1 MHPYLIDTVDTS
13 FQEQEI
19 TRIKEKLAISP
30 FDIHILTPTPAIGIE
45 DVRRIQHEI
54 TRKPFQ
60 GTYMLI
66 LIHHMEQATIE
77 AQNALLKILE
87 EPPAFAQFILTTQ
100 NRNKLLPTILSRC
113 YLVTNTRNQEDRKK
127 EYSEGEELFQKIITA
142 KLGSRILLSQE
153 LAKSK
158 EDTLAVL
165 TQLETFLENYLHRDH
180 ALLSPLEI
188 AKTLSKIGHARQFV
202 ERNINYKTTLD
213 LLFLS
218 FPKGKTPLS

>member
-30 FDIHILTPTPAIGIE
+30 FDIHILTPTPSIGIA
-45 DVRRIQHEI
+45 DVRKIQHEI

-66 LIHHMEQATIE
+66 LIHHMEKATIE

-87 EPPAFAQFILTTQ
+87 EPPSSVQFILTTQ
-100 NRNKLLPTILSRC
+100 NRNTLLPTILSRC
-113 YLVTNTRNQEDRKK
+113 SIVTRIKTFAGEEK
-127 EYSEGEELFQKIITA
+127 EKEIGAELFQKITT
-142 KLGSRILLSQE
+142 SRIGKRILFSQE

-202 ERNINYKTTLD
+202 EGNINYKAILD
-213 LLFLS
+213 LLFIS
-218 FPKGKTPLS
+218 FPKS

>member
-19 TRIKEKLAISP
+19 THIKEKLAISP
-30 FDIHILTPTPAIGIE
+30 FDIHILTPSPSIGID
-45 DVRRIQHEI
+45 DVRKIQHEI

-66 LIHHMEQATIE
+66 LIHHMEKATIE

-87 EPPAFAQFILTTQ
+87 EPPASVQFILTTQ
-100 NRNKLLPTILSRC
+100 NRNTLLPTILSRC
-113 YLVTNTRNQEDRKK
+113 SIVTRIKTFAGEEK
-127 EYSEGEELFQKIITA
+127 EKEIGAELFQKITT
-142 KLGSRILLSQE
+142 SRIGKRILFSQE

-158 EDTLAVL
+158 EDTLLVL
-165 TQLETFLENYLHRDH
+165 TQLETFLENYLHRNH

-202 ERNINYKTTLD
+202 ERNINYKTILD
-213 LLFLS
+213 LLFIS
-218 FPKGKTPLS
+218 FPKGKTP